1 MPMTSFRNMRKK
13 AKEDELKEKLERELN
28 EQAPVQDELD
38 FDESEFEI
46 IADQRKGGKKVI
58 SINRDLGRVV
68 LYRAVYDEMEKEWG
82 SAFSNVLLMVV
93 PRISGK
99 FWIRPCG
106 DDTDGGKKVHRTGE
120 TRMVSAKMLVNRLGL
135 TEKAAQYSAKWD
147 KKHNALMVDVSVPHK
162 K

>member
-1 MPMTSFRNMRKK
+1 MTSLRNMRKK

-46 IADQRKGGKKVI
+46 VADQRKGGKKVV
-58 SINRDLGRVV
+58 SINRSLGRVV
-68 LYRAVYDEMEKEWG
+68 LYKAVYDEMEKEWK
-82 SAFSNVLLMVV
+82 SPFSNVLIMVV

-99 FWIRPCG
+99 FWIRPCAE
-106 DDTDGGKKVHRTGE
+106 DTDGGKKLHRTGE
-120 TRMVSAKMLVNRLGL
+120 TRMISAKMLVNRLGL
-135 TEKAAQYSAKWD
+135 TEEAAQYNVKWD
-147 KKHNALMVDVSVPHK
+147 KNHNSLMVDVSVPYK